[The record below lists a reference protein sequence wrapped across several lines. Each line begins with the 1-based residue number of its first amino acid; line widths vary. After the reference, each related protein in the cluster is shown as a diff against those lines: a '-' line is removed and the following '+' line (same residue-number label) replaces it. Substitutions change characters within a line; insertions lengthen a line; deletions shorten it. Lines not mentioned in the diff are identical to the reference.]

1 LYFKP
6 LFFSYFYGFIG
17 CLCAFSLLIF
27 SCSISL
33 LSIKLN
39 PQERDIKE
47 LDEAFKV
54 VLKEYPLVLFLGI
67 YAFLFFLFSGALF
80 VYHTYLIFTNQ
91 TTNEQIK
98 KMWKLKSGNPYKKY
112 VFYLLFN

>member
-1 LYFKP
+1 M
-6 LFFSYFYGFIG
+6 
-17 CLCAFSLLIF
+17 
-27 SCSISL
+27 
-33 LSIKLN
+33 
-39 PQERDIKE
+39 
-47 LDEAFKV
+47 